1 MKYFEVNREELRGSL
16 MTAPVYSDGEYIN
29 EADEIEIRTLTTGFS
44 VSEYGEDGML
54 ERVVFYPVKIDT
66 EAWTTDE
73 DRVLKEIREDY
84 RPELGWQNDNW

>member
-29 EADEIEIRTLTTGFS
+29 EADEIELRTLTTGFS

-73 DRVLKEIREDY
+73 DRALKEIKEDY